1 MVRLLNILWNS
12 FKMSLQELKNNKL
25 RSALSLTGVAFGI
38 FCIISVL
45 TTINSL
51 ENKIQ
56 NDIAALGTNTIY
68 VDKWEYGAGK
78 GGDYPWWKFVNRPP
92 VRFQDIKY
100 IKERSLLAE
109 SVAYFTSTTANLKY
123 KTSELQYVNI
133 YGVSSEYDQIQ
144 TIDIEAGRY
153 FTETE
158 FLRGNAVAVIGFE
171 NATEL
176 FGTPERAIG
185 KSVYF
190 DGHRV
195 NIIGVIAKQGQ
206 SFGPGFD
213 WDNSLIL
220 SYFYYASVYDVNA
233 NNRPF
238 STFIMVKAKPDVPS
252 VALSDD
258 LEGVMRQV
266 RKLSPKEDDNFALN
280 DVNFMTEAVSG
291 FFGTVNIGGWAIAGL
306 SLIVGA
312 FGVAN
317 IMFVTVRERTSQI
330 GLKKAIGAKSRTILL
345 EFLLESAFLCIIG
358 GFIGLLMVWGLAAI
372 LSAVLPFAIIISGRI
387 ILLAFSICVVLGILS
402 GIIPATI
409 AARMNPV
416 VAIRSK

>member
-1 MVRLLNILWNS
+1 MLRLLNILWNS
-12 FKMSLQELKNNKL
+12 FKMSLNELRNNKL

-45 TTINSL
+45 ATVNSL
-51 ENKIQ
+51 EYKIQ

-68 VDKWEYGAGK
+68 VDKWEYTNDA
-78 GGDYPWWKFVNRPP
+78 DYPWWKFVNRPIP
-92 VRFQDIKY
+92 KYTDVKY
-100 IKERSLLAE
+100 IKERSSLAE
-109 SVAYFTSTTANLKY
+109 NVAYFVQGQTNLDY
-123 KTSELQYVNI
+123 ENSELKNVNL
-133 YGVSSEYDQIQ
+133 YGVSNEYNQIQ
-144 TIDIEAGRY
+144 TVDIGAGRY
-153 FTETE
+153 FTESDFT
-158 FLRGNAVAVIGFE
+158 RGTPVAVIGYE
-171 NATEL
+171 NAVEL
-176 FGTPERAIG
+176 FGTAERAIG
-185 KSVYF
+185 KSVSF
-190 DGHRV
+190 DTHLV

-213 WDNSLIL
+213 YDHSIMIT
-220 SYFYYASVYDVNA
+220 YYYYASIYQI
-233 NNRPF
+233 NNENGNP
-238 STFIMVKAKPDVPS
+238 FIMVKGKPDIPS
-252 VALSDD
+252 GALSDE
-258 LEGVMRQV
+258 LEGIMRQI
-266 RKLSPKEDDNFALN
+266 RKLSPKQEDNFALN
-280 DVNFMTEAVSG
+280 DINFMAQAVSG

-345 EFLLESAFLCIIG
+345 EFLLESAFLCVIG

-372 LSAVLPFAIIISGRI
+372 LSAVLPFAIIISGKI
-387 ILLAFSICVVLGILS
+387 ILLAFSICVILGILS

-416 VAIRSK
+416 DAIRSK

>member
-1 MVRLLNILWNS
+1 MRKSLNIILS
-12 FKMSLQELKNNKL
+12 SLKLTFQELRVNKL
-25 RSALSLTGVAFGI
+25 RTALSLTGVAFGI

-45 TTINSL
+45 ATVDSL
-51 ENKIQ
+51 EYKIQ
-56 NDIAALGTNTIY
+56 SDISALGTNTIY
-68 VDKWEYGAGK
+68 VDKWEYGANE
-78 GGDYPWWKFVNRPP
+78 DHDFPWWKFVNRPEP
-92 VRFQDIKY
+92 KYSDIKY
-100 IKERSLLAE
+100 IKERSSLAE
-109 SVAYFTSTTANLKY
+109 NVAYFTAEGTNLEY
-123 KTSELQYVNI
+123 KNSEMQNVSVF
-133 YGVSSEYDQIQ
+133 GVSEEYNQIQ
-144 TIDIEAGRY
+144 NIEIAAGRY
-153 FTETE
+153 FTASE
-158 FLRGNAVAVIGFE
+158 FLRGNAVGVIGYE
-171 NATEL
+171 NAVQL
-176 FGTPERAIG
+176 FGTPQNAIG
-185 KSVYF
+185 KSVVF
-190 DGHRV
+190 DKHRAT
-195 NIIGVIAKQGQ
+195 IIGVISKQGQ

-213 WDNSLIL
+213 FDHSLITTY
-220 SYFYYASVYDVNA
+220 YFYASIYNVTGGFNQH
-233 NNRPF
+233 
-238 STFIMVKAKPDVPS
+238 FIMVKAKPDVPS
-252 VALSDD
+252 AALSDE
-258 LEGVMRQV
+258 LKGVMRQV
-266 RKLSPKEDDNFALN
+266 RKLSPKEEDNFALN
-280 DVNFMTEAVSG
+280 DVSFMTEAVG
-291 FFGTVNIGGWAIAGL
+291 NFFGTVDIGGWAIAGL